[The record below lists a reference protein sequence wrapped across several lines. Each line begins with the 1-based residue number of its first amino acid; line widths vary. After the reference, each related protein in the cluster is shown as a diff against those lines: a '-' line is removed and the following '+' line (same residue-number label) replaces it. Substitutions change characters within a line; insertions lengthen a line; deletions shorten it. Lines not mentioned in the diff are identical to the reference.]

1 MLSHSK
7 VSMFLHLNLQPHHR
21 RANIGSDLSHIQR
34 TFQKQST
41 VYRAYQSTF
50 DTAKGNRSDCL
61 NGPPGLCP
69 AFISVAGSVIS
80 PPAPGLHPELQ
91 SPFSTHL
98 PSGFL
103 QHRYSAVSTGSGCT
117 EWGVLQQRTAGFP
130 SRPASGPPWCSRC
143 RWKGHCSPGHHLMQP
158 SLGGGEEQ
166 G

>member
-80 PPAPGLHPELQ
+80 PPRPRP
-91 SPFSTHL
+91 PPRT
-98 PSGFL
+98 
-103 QHRYSAVSTGSGCT
+103 AVSLLYSPSFWLPAAPILCCVNRFWLYRVGSAAAAYCWIP
-117 EWGVLQQRTAGFP
+117 E
-130 SRPASGPPWCSRC
+130 
-143 RWKGHCSPGHHLMQP
+143 
-158 SLGGGEEQ
+158 
-166 G
+166 

>member
-80 PPAPGLHPELQ
+80 PPPPPASTPNCSLPSLLTFLLASCSTDTLLCQQVLVVQSGECCSSVLLDSRVGLRQGLHGAPG
-91 SPFSTHL
+91 
-98 PSGFL
+98 
-103 QHRYSAVSTGSGCT
+103 AVGKA
-117 EWGVLQQRTAGFP
+117 TAP
-130 SRPASGPPWCSRC
+130 QATI
-143 RWKGHCSPGHHLMQP
+143 
-158 SLGGGEEQ
+158 
-166 G
+166 